1 MSKRRAEAGDA
12 VVGCN
17 IRLHRLDRGLS
28 QTDLAR
34 GLGVSFQQVQKYE
47 KGVNRVGAARL
58 VRIAVVLNVPV
69 ARLLAGIDQAR
80 RGGAASPLAMIAER
94 EPLRLLR
101 AYTAIGDERLRRS
114 LRELA
119 EVIARAALR
128 R

>member
-1 MSKRRAEAGDA
+1 MSKRKAEPGDA
-12 VVGCN
+12 VVGRN

-28 QTDLAR
+28 QTDLAK

-58 VRIAVVLNVPV
+58 ARIAQVLNVT
-69 ARLLAGIDQAR
+69 AAKLLAGIGETR
-80 RGGAASPLAMIAER
+80 GGGAASSLAMIAER

-101 AYTAIGDERLRRS
+101 AYTAIGDVRLRRS

-119 EVIARAALR
+119 EVIARAAPR